1 MDSIDNLVLMM
12 KNVPDFRKAKGQCYK
27 LHNLLTIS
35 ILAISAGADT
45 FEDFAAFCESKQS
58 FLLHRGLLVGD
69 RLPSHDLFRWIFM
82 LLDSVAFAVLLSGW
96 LEESLAKAECLPQ
109 VDTRVLPLRQIH
121 IDGKSLRA
129 TRTTEHTRTALQ
141 VVSAYV
147 SEQAFCVGQLL
158 IDGKSCEKTAI
169 PQLVDLLDL
178 KDSHVTIDAAGT
190 MKHVAAKI
198 KGKGGEYTLALKKNN
213 KLLYQEVEDFFRVFD
228 ATQLVSLP
236 FTTEENKHGRQEK
249 RVCQVISDLQY
260 FPDAHGWVGIR
271 TLARVQSSQVRDGKV
286 VTEKRYYISSLLP
299 NAEALA
305 GAIRKHWTVENNL
318 HWSLDVAFNEDKAR
332 VKDKS
337 AANAL
342 SAMRR
347 FALAVVKNVKIS
359 KNSVKTQRLMAA
371 WDDSFLVKLLQLLT

>member
-1 MDSIDNLVLMM
+1 MEAIDKIVLTM
-12 KNVPDFRKAKGQCYK
+12 KNVPDFRKAKGQRYK

-45 FEDFAAFCESKQS
+45 FEDFAAFCESKQL
-58 FLLHRGLLVGD
+58 FLQNQGLLVGD

-82 LLDSVAFAVLLSGW
+82 RLDSAAFASLLSAW
-96 LEESLAKAECLPQ
+96 LEEALAKAKCLPQ
-109 VDTRVLPLRQIH
+109 KDASPLPLRQIH

-147 SEQAFCVGQLL
+147 SEQEFCVGQLL

-169 PQLVDLLDL
+169 PQLVDLLEL

-190 MKHVAAKI
+190 MKQVAAKI
-198 KGKGGEYTLALKKNN
+198 KAKGGEYTLALKKNN

-236 FTTEENKHGRQEK
+236 FTTEENKHGRQEQ

-260 FPDAHGWVGIR
+260 FPDAEGWVGIR
-271 TLARVQSSQVRDGKV
+271 TLARVQSSQIRGGKV

-299 NAEALA
+299 HAETLA

-318 HWSLDVAFNEDKAR
+318 HWSLDVAFNEDKATL
-332 VKDKS
+332 KDKN

-347 FALAVVKNVKIS
+347 FALAIVKNAKIS
-359 KNSVKTQRLMAA
+359 KNSVKTHRLMAA
-371 WDDSFLVKLLQLLT
+371 WDDSFLDKLFRMLS